1 MSSRAERM
9 YGKSPTMKRGEDGD
23 MEISRIEKDS
33 KKAGNDETMKETDNH
48 EVMPAHVRHVKERH
62 DMHSRHEHEHAM
74 HDAKGHKDKEDMHG
88 RHEKEMKEM
97 HNRHEKELGETEHQ
111 KEMQS
116 HEKKDKVLDKA
127 TKGGEKEGND

>member
-33 KKAGNDETMKETDNH
+33 KKAGGDEALKETDNKDAM
-48 EVMPAHVRHVKERH
+48 ETHVRHLKERH

-74 HDAKGHKDKEDMHG
+74 HDVAGKTDKKLVHQ

-97 HNRHEKELGETEHQ
+97 HSRHEKELGETEHQ

-116 HEKKDKVLDKA
+116 HEKKDKILDKS